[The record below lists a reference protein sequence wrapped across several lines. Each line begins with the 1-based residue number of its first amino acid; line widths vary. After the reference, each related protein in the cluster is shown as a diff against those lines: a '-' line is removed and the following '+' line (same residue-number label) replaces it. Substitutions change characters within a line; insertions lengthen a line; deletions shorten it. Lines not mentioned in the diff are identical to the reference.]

1 MVIFLYGPDS
11 YRRNKKL
18 KELIQAYQKKY
29 TEFDM
34 FSCDL
39 ESEPD
44 SWLKVKAFLNQP
56 SMFVDSKI
64 AVIKESGAVPT
75 ASGEKE
81 WIKTLKTYL
90 KTSSASQQTFIL
102 ISDKKSPK
110 KAFNFLLKEPV
121 RSQAFEELKSGFL
134 EKFLEKEA
142 ESYNLTFNS
151 QAWQFFCSY
160 IASEDNRSW
169 LSHNELEKLV
179 LAGFPKPISLDN
191 LKSII
196 HWRMREE
203 IFLVAGQILKAG
215 NTGQKLKI
223 LERLLLQKG
232 APAYIFNSL
241 AYQASGRAILE
252 LADYDISVKSGGLEY
267 EEALTDFVLK
277 TPVF

>member
-1 MVIFLYGPDS
+1 MVIFLYGSDS

-18 KELIQAYQKKY
+18 KELIQAYQEKY
-29 TEFDM
+29 TEFDI

-44 SWLKVKAFLNQP
+44 GWLRVRDFLNQP

-81 WIKTLKTYL
+81 WIKILKTYL
-90 KTSSASQQTFIL
+90 KTSSTSQQTFIL
-102 ISDKKSPK
+102 ISDRKSPK

-121 RSQAFEELKSGFL
+121 RSQAFEELKGGLL
-134 EKFLEKEA
+134 EKFLEREA
-142 ESYNLTFNS
+142 KDYNLSFNP

-160 IASEDNRSW
+160 IASGDNRSW
-169 LSHNELEKLV
+169 LAHNELEKLV
-179 LAGFPKPISLDN
+179 LADFPKPISLDN
-191 LKSII
+191 LKSIV
-196 HWRMREE
+196 HWRTREE

-215 NTGQKLKI
+215 NSGQKLKI

-241 AYQASGRAILE
+241 AYQANGRAVLR
-252 LADYDISVKSGGLEY
+252 LADYDISIKSGRLEY

-277 TPVF
+277 